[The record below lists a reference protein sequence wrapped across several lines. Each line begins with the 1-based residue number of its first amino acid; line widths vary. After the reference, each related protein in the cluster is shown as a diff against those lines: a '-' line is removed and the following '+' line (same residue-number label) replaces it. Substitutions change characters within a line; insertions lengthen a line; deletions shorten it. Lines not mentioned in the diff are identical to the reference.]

1 MGARLPR
8 SRGNPRPGGAPLD
21 WARYGDD
28 ALAAAEWL
36 AGRAGDGTPLVAFG
50 HSMGGATLLMAAERS
65 PELFGSLVLYEPI
78 VFPPPG
84 SADEATGGGRSG
96 PAARR
101 QGRVD
106 GGRTFDSYAAA
117 LANYASKPPMSAFA
131 PSALEAYVRGGLR
144 PVDPADPDGP
154 VELCCSPETEAATF
168 EGGGAHDT
176 WDRLG
181 HIAVPTMVLGG
192 ALDAP
197 PPRLVQPIA
206 ARLPNGR
213 SQLHPELD
221 HFAPFSDPARRPTS
235 SLPPWPPPT
244 GPPDPPRPEPPARPH
259 PPGRTNISTR
269 ESANWAEATGW
280 IACPARWSAPEAG
293 RGRGR
298 RRVPCPRCPTGAYR
312 PTRGSGRVSCG
323 IRN

>member
-1 MGARLPR
+1 MTAAHVASSDGVELTVHHLVSGETSRPLLVAHATGFHGLAYGPMADRLTGGHDVWALDFRGHGATLSPAD
-8 SRGNPRPGGAPLD
+8 APLD

-36 AGRAGDGTPLVAFG
+36 ARRAGDDASLAAFG

-65 PELFGSLVLYEPI
+65 PGLFGSLVLYEPI

-84 SADEATGGGRSG
+84 SADEALVAAGSG
-96 PAARR
+96 PPLTEAARR
-101 QGRVD
+101 RR
-106 GGRTFDSYAAA
+106 RTFDSYAAA

-131 PSALEAYVRGGLR
+131 PAALEAYVRGGLR

-168 EGGGAHDT
+168 EGGAAHDT

-181 HIAVPTMVLGG
+181 HIVVPTMVLGG

-197 PPRLVQPIA
+197 PPRLVEAIA

-213 SQLHPELD
+213 DLLHPELD
-221 HFAPFSDPARRPTS
+221 HFAPFSEPARAADLVSAALT
-235 SLPPWPPPT
+235 
-244 GPPDPPRPEPPARPH
+244 
-259 PPGRTNISTR
+259 PGI
-269 ESANWAEATGW
+269 
-280 IACPARWSAPEAG
+280 
-293 RGRGR
+293 
-298 RRVPCPRCPTGAYR
+298 
-312 PTRGSGRVSCG
+312 
-323 IRN
+323 